1 MEVYHTEIFILLYL
15 MRKCHLL
22 LWVNYSRAI
31 SFATAAVKAAD
42 NPRRE
47 CQDSPGEK
55 KFPMQLYLQG
65 NIRKVLKF
73 DGVPSHFRVPK

>member
-1 MEVYHTEIFILLYL
+1 MVVSFQTYGKYSGKHMEVYHTEIFILLYL

-22 LWVNYSRAI
+22 LWVNYSHVV

-47 CQDSPGEK
+47 GQDPPGQK
-55 KFPMQLYLQG
+55 
-65 NIRKVLKF
+65 
-73 DGVPSHFRVPK
+73 